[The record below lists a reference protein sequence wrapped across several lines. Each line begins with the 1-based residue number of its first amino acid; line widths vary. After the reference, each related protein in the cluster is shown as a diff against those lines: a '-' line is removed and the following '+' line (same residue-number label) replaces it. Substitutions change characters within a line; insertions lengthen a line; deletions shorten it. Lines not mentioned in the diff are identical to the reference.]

1 MKKTILSLSVIA
13 ISLAFSNDINMGE
26 SIFNDKSLKDG
37 DYINDSVA
45 LTPKQ
50 KALIDIAKRK
60 QKEAEEQIAIL
71 EEENAQLQENRNY
84 QENYQRQAYNQEQ
97 AYSQEE
103 LNLLKSSIRNQDLKA
118 IQKTFFSKKY
128 SGFENTQ
135 ELGFENK
142 KTQKII
148 TRNAMAT
155 TLIFE
160 SDIESIIL
168 GDTTGF
174 KLEEIPNKS
183 NAIAIKP
190 LLIGIDTSLTIFTKD
205 KRIHSF
211 YVYSTDYKNKKD
223 PAFIVYIKD
232 EESQKIKNL
241 SKEEKRRDY
250 IILNE
255 DQVDEI
261 SIKRSDIST
270 NYIQKAKKE
279 HEWLLAE
286 EIFSDK
292 KFTYFKYSKDK
303 LPQIPVIFAVIDKQD
318 SPIETR
324 ILGDYIIAET
334 INPKFTIKSGD
345 SYVCV
350 ENLNQVLREIK
361 TPTEKQIKEAKKKA
375 KKSYNKKTGKWE

>member
-1 MKKTILSLSVIA
+1 MKKTILSLSVVA
-13 ISLAFSNDINMGE
+13 ISFAFSNDINMGE

-71 EEENAQLQENRNY
+71 EEENAQLQQNRNY
-84 QENYQRQAYNQEQ
+84 QENYQREAYSQEQ

-118 IQKTFFSKKY
+118 IQKTFFDKKY
-128 SGFENTQ
+128 SGFENTK

-174 KLEEIPNKS
+174 KLEEIPNRS

-223 PAFIVYIKD
+223 PAFIIYIKD

-261 SIKRSDIST
+261 AIKRSDIST
-270 NYIQKAKKE
+270 NYIQKAKKQ

-303 LPQIPVIFAVIDKQD
+303 LPQIPVIFAVIDK
-318 SPIETR
+318 
-324 ILGDYIIAET
+324 
-334 INPKFTIKSGD
+334 
-345 SYVCV
+345 
-350 ENLNQVLREIK
+350 
-361 TPTEKQIKEAKKKA
+361 
-375 KKSYNKKTGKWE
+375 